1 MSYLSTVIRQPTAAR
16 VLRWLLVLAALAGLG
31 LGPGAAAPDPM
42 AAAPV
47 GQQLDECHVVRVTS
61 AGTVVSVRLPSAAG
75 VRTQAVAA
83 EPEPARELSRVVPAT
98 TLTTIGV
105 CRT

>member
-1 MSYLSTVIRQPTAAR
+1 MIRQPTAAR
-16 VLRWLLVLAALAGLG
+16 VLRWLLILATLAGLG
-31 LGPGAAAPDPM
+31 LWQGAPGPDPM

-47 GQQLDECHVVRVTS
+47 GQQFDECPVVRVAS
-61 AGTVVSVRLPSAAG
+61 AGTAVSVRVPPTAGDVTPPVAAG
-75 VRTQAVAA
+75 
-83 EPEPARELSRVVPAT
+83 PEPVPQLSRAVPAT